1 MLLKYY
7 LKNSMALQILTRKIQ
22 FQLLHM
28 LKNMLINFQDLKI
41 DIPTLLLENLY
52 IEVLEVV
59 EFKHIKINSVL
70 MIYKMLILIVLM
82 IIFHL

>member
-1 MLLKYY
+1 
-7 LKNSMALQILTRKIQ
+7 MALQILTRKIQ

-41 DIPTLLLENLY
+41 DMLTLLLENLY

-70 MIYKMLILIVLM
+70 MVYNKLILIVLNN
-82 IIFHL
+82 

>member
-7 LKNSMALQILTRKIQ
+7 LKNSIALQILTHKMQ

-28 LKNMLINFQDLKI
+28 LKNMLINFQVLKI
-41 DIPTLLLENLY
+41 NMLIRLLDNLY

-59 EFKHIKINSVL
+59 GFKHIKINSVL
-70 MIYKMLILIVLM
+70 MVYKILILIMLNN
-82 IIFHL
+82 